1 MHSHTH
7 ATGQHGSP
15 RPDGD
20 PSTAAATRR
29 RTLVLLTLILVPLA
43 VATGLGML
51 LLWPGGEQVA
61 EAGSN
66 RATRNIT
73 YPEATV
79 ETILPY
85 DCPAANQRPDPDGK
99 LRMVTC
105 ATVQARL
112 ETGPEHG
119 GIVTV
124 EVPAESYRTG
134 LGTGDRIKVIR
145 IFNHQ
150 TGPPVYAFHDY
161 ARTVPLG
168 VLAVCYAL
176 VVVGVARLRGLRAL
190 IGLGL
195 AGLIIAK
202 FMLPALLVG
211 KPGLLVGVV
220 GASAIMFVVLYLAHG
235 LSARTTTALI
245 GTLFG
250 LLATAG
256 IGFWAA
262 GAAHLTGLGDTDGVT
277 LAVFNSQVK
286 LTDIVLCGI
295 IVAGLGVLND
305 VTITQSSAVWELHE
319 LAPRISARELFT
331 SAMRIGRDHIAST
344 VYTIAFAY
352 AGAALPIMLLI
363 NAYDRPILSVLTSA
377 QIAEEIVRTLVA
389 SIGLVLAI
397 PLTTLVAVA
406 VVKAVG
412 RRDPEPAGPV
422 GDEPQL
428 LPPAGDEP
436 VQQVLGG

>member
-1 MHSHTH
+1 MHSHHHTD
-7 ATGQHGSP
+7 G
-15 RPDGD
+15 RPADAPAPGAASTD
-20 PSTAAATRR
+20 PASRR
-29 RTLVLLTLILVPLA
+29 RALVLLTLILVPLA
-43 VATGLGML
+43 LATALGMV
-51 LLWPGGEQVA
+51 LLWPRADQVSS
-61 EAGSN
+61 AGPSTD
-66 RATRNIT
+66 TRNLS

-79 ETILPY
+79 VAIAPY
-85 DCPAANQRPDPDGK
+85 ECPVANRRPDENGNIP
-99 LRMVTC
+99 VTTC

-112 ETGPEHG
+112 ETGPERD

-124 EVPAESYRTG
+124 DVPAESLRTG
-134 LGTGDRIKVIR
+134 LKTGDRIKVVR

-150 TGPPVYAFHDY
+150 SGPAVYAFHDY
-161 ARTVPLG
+161 ARNLPLAL
-168 VLAVCYAL
+168 LAAAYAL

-190 IGLGL
+190 IGLGI
-195 AGLIIAK
+195 AGLIIVK

-211 KPGLLVGVV
+211 SSGLLVGVV
-220 GASAIMFVVLYLAHG
+220 GAAAIMFVVLYLAHG
-235 LSARTTTALI
+235 FSTRTTTALV

-256 IGFWAA
+256 LGVWAA
-262 GAAHLTGLGDTDGVT
+262 GAAHLTGLGDRDGIT
-277 LAVFNSQVK
+277 LAVLNHQVNM
-286 LTDIVLCGI
+286 TDIVLCGI

-305 VTITQSSAVWELHE
+305 VTITQSSAVWELYE
-319 LAPRISARELFT
+319 LAPRTPARKLFG

-352 AGAALPIMLLI
+352 AGAALPIMLLV
-363 NAYDRPILSVLTSA
+363 NVYDRPILAVLSSA

-412 RRDPEPAGPV
+412 RPAPPPEAPGDPQPKPEAVGTETVPAH
-422 GDEPQL
+422 
-428 LPPAGDEP
+428 
-436 VQQVLGG
+436 